1 MRISNK
7 LTPTILLTIGLLS
20 ACNNGNGALHKEAE
34 YVAEADS
41 EGSVFRNALI
51 AQWKAQPSQLF
62 ADFTELCRKTF
73 VGKTL
78 QEANATMR
86 AAGQKADLAKIRE
99 PAVLTPAGTTP
110 YAGGLG
116 LHSSLISGASFNI
129 VMYLDSATPS
139 AALMVKDVRCGVREV
154 SL

>member
-1 MRISNK
+1 MKISNK
-7 LTPTILLTIGLLS
+7 LTQTVLLTIGLLS
-20 ACNNGNGALHKEAE
+20 GCNNGNGTLHKEAE
-34 YVAEADS
+34 HV
-41 EGSVFRNALI
+41 SVFRDALI
-51 AQWKAQPSQLF
+51 AQWKAQPPQLF

-78 QEANATMR
+78 REANITMR
-86 AAGQKADLAKIRE
+86 AAGQKVDLAKIQE
-99 PAVLTPAGTTP
+99 PPVLTPAGTIP

-129 VMYLDSATPS
+129 VMYVASATPS